1 MLAILKSVGK
11 RGTRIFRLLAFV
23 YVVLFVTIANG
34 QQATNTDDL
43 LPSPIGDAKID
54 DANNVNNSSPTT
66 TAGLPTLA
74 GVVKQALSPRTVY
87 NAEVAEAKRI
97 RDERIAKAELEYK
110 AIRER
115 LDAQRKPIDEEIER
129 LGKENRKLN
138 EEWGKIIINHPYG
151 GNEAEALLAQYRERS
166 EALGKKSNE
175 LWDSLEPLG
184 KEATVAI
191 NKLDEEKMAADLEF
205 NYAKRTALHK
215 CNREER
221 RVVHSGLDRMWSSN
235 EISALVAQLDA
246 DMVPIPGRL
255 YAICKY
261 EVSQALWG
269 AVSGYNP
276 SFQRGD
282 DLPVVMV
289 SWLDCQ
295 DFIER
300 LNALPQVMASGRKYR
315 FATAEEWVFAC
326 RGGDNGKYCRL
337 ADGTEITDE
346 TIEEVAWHDVG
357 DYTKR
362 KPRPVGQKPPNAFG
376 LFDMLGNVSEWV
388 EDDGEKTKAAILA
401 GLKAKAQAEGLEV
414 WNLRSTFDGPGS
426 KTFVGGNFK
435 TSANECT
442 CFARGTQPSHSVS
455 DVIGLRLACD
465 VESSPSLLRESGTR
479 IEYLDENRLLAR

>member
-1 MLAILKSVGK
+1 MGK
-11 RGTRIFRLLAFV
+11 RGTRTFRLLAFV

-43 LPSPIGDAKID
+43 LPSPIGGAKVYD
-54 DANNVNNSSPTT
+54 VGNSSPTT
-66 TAGLPTLA
+66 AAGLSKLA
-74 GVVKQALSPRTVY
+74 GVVKQELSPQKVY

-97 RDERIAKAELEYK
+97 RDERIARAESEYK
-110 AIRER
+110 AVRER
-115 LDAQRKPIDEEIER
+115 IDPQRKLIDEEIER
-129 LGKENRKLN
+129 LDKEIRKLLVEQN
-138 EEWGKIIINHPYG
+138 KLIIDHPDG
-151 GNEAEALLAQYRERS
+151 GYEALFAKYDEKMKALSQKVDELYSRS
-166 EALGKKSNE
+166 G
-175 LWDSLEPLG
+175 P
-184 KEATVAI
+184 
-191 NKLDEEKMAADLEF
+191 LDEEVGASINKKDEETMAADLEF
-205 NYAKRTALHK
+205 NYAKQSALHK

-276 SFQRGD
+276 SFQHGD

-326 RGGDNGKYCRL
+326 RGGGNGKFCQL
-337 ADGTEITDE
+337 ADGTEIAAE
-346 TIEEVAWHDVG
+346 TIGEVAWYDVG

-362 KPRPVGQKPPNAFG
+362 KLSPVGQKTSNAFG

-388 EDDGEKTKAAILA
+388 EDDGEKTRAAIFA
-401 GLKAKAQAEGLEV
+401 ELKAKAQAEGLEV
-414 WNLRSTFDGPGS
+414 WNLRSTFDGSGS
-426 KTFVGGNFK
+426 KTFVGGNLK
-435 TSANECT
+435 TTANEST
-442 CFARGTQPSHSVS
+442 CFARGTQPSDSVS
-455 DVIGLRLACD
+455 DMIGLRLACD
-465 VESSPSLLRESGTR
+465 VESSPSLLRENGTR
-479 IEYLDENRLLAR
+479 IEYSDENKGCAR

>member
-1 MLAILKSVGK
+1 MLAILKSMGK
-11 RGTRIFRLLAFV
+11 CGTRIFNLLAFV

-34 QQATNTDDL
+34 QQQRDDL
-43 LPSPIGDAKID
+43 LPSPIGEAKVED
-54 DANNVNNSSPTT
+54 VGNSSPTT
-66 TAGLPTLA
+66 ATGLSKLA
-74 GVVKQALSPRTVY
+74 GEVKQELSPRKVY
-87 NAEVAEAKRI
+87 DAEVAEAERI
-97 RDERIAKAELEYK
+97 RDERIARAESEYK
-110 AIRER
+110 AVRER
-115 LDAQRKPIDEEIER
+115 IDSQQKLIDEEIER
-129 LGKENRKLN
+129 LYRENEKLF
-138 EEWGKIIINHPYG
+138 EELGKINIDHPDG
-151 GNEAEALLAQYRERS
+151 GYEALLA
-166 EALGKKSNE
+166 AAKC
-175 LWDSLEPLG
+175 
-184 KEATVAI
+184 
-191 NKLDEEKMAADLEF
+191 EEKMDALRQKISEVGDRSVPLREETEASINKRDEETKSAHIEF
-205 NYAKRTALHK
+205 NYAKQAALHK

-221 RVVHSGLDRMWSSN
+221 RVVHSGLGRMWTSN

-246 DMVPIPGRL
+246 DMVPIPGQL

-326 RGGDNGKYCRL
+326 RGGGNGKYCRL
-337 ADGTEITDE
+337 ADGTEISDE
-346 TIEEVAWHDVG
+346 TIGEVAWHDVG

-362 KPRPVGQKPPNAFG
+362 KLRPVGQKPPNAFG

-388 EDDGEKTKAAILA
+388 EDDGEKTRAAIFA
-401 GLKAKAQAEGLEV
+401 ELKAKAQAEGLEV

-435 TSANECT
+435 TTANECT
-442 CFARGTQPSHSVS
+442 CFARGTQPSDSVS

-465 VESSPSLLRESGTR
+465 VESSTSLFR
-479 IEYLDENRLLAR
+479 